1 MMIAQDRTCVYY
13 DPGAENPA
21 MRPPCHNGEQ
31 TTMEKIEGIN
41 KVAIIGAGLMGFG
54 IGIDFARA
62 GYETWLYNTREE
74 SSRQAM
80 QNAREALDL
89 FIEAGMM
96 TKEAVADAVAR
107 LHPTTD
113 MKAAAENV
121 DYVSE
126 SALESLPL
134 KRRLFSELDALCPET
149 AILTTNSSS
158 YTTTMIVKDNG
169 IQFPERCCVAH
180 YFQPAHLLP
189 LVEVVG
195 GEKTSKDI
203 LDRTCEI
210 LAAMHKKPVLIPV
223 EVPAH
228 AGNRIQGAIGREIT
242 SLIDKNICTPEMIDD
257 IIMYSFGRRMVNTGW
272 FIRND
277 LIGLDFTYNSAK
289 AAGREPWAPFKERV
303 ERGDLG
309 MKTGK
314 GFYNWP
320 DNGKAMKHRQDMEL
334 LRFLKRDIEE
344 GKI

>member
-1 MMIAQDRTCVYY
+1 
-13 DPGAENPA
+13 
-21 MRPPCHNGEQ
+21 
-31 TTMEKIEGIN
+31 MEKVEGIN

-54 IGIDFARA
+54 IGVDFARA

-74 SSRQAM
+74 SSRKALE
-80 QNAREALDL
+80 NAREALDL

-96 TKEAVADAVAR
+96 TQEETDAAYAR

-113 MKAAAENV
+113 MAQAAADA

-126 SALESLPL
+126 SVLESLPL
-134 KRRLFSELDALCPET
+134 KRKVFADLDRLCQES

-158 YTTTMIVKDNG
+158 FTTTMIVGDNG
-169 IQFPERCCVAH
+169 MAHPERCCVAH

-195 GEKTSKDI
+195 GEKTKRDV

-210 LAAMHKKPVLIPV
+210 QAKMHKKPVLIPV

-228 AGNRIQGAIGREIT
+228 AGNRLQGALGREI
-242 SLIDKNICTPEMIDD
+242 SALIDKNICTPEMIDD

-277 LIGLDFTYNSAK
+277 LIGLDFTYNAAK
-289 AAGREPWAPFKERV
+289 GAGREPWGPFKERV
-303 ERGDLG
+303 ERGELG
-309 MKTGK
+309 METGK
-314 GFYNWP
+314 GFYEWP
-320 DNGKAMKHRQDMEL
+320 DFGKAVKHRQSMEL

>member
-1 MMIAQDRTCVYY
+1 
-13 DPGAENPA
+13 
-21 MRPPCHNGEQ
+21 
-31 TTMEKIEGIN
+31 MEKVEGIN

-54 IGIDFARA
+54 IGVDFARA

-74 SSRQAM
+74 SSRSAM
-80 QNAREALDL
+80 ENAREALDL
-89 FIEAGMM
+89 FLEAGMM
-96 TKEAVADAVAR
+96 NRAETDEAFAR
-107 LHPTTD
+107 FHPTTD
-113 MKAAAENV
+113 LAEAAKDA

-126 SALESLPL
+126 SVLESLAL
-134 KRRLFSELDALCPET
+134 KRKVFADLDRLCPET

-158 YTTTMIVKDNG
+158 FTTTMIVKDNEVKH
-169 IQFPERCCVAH
+169 PERCCVAH

-195 GEKTSKDI
+195 GEKTTKET

-210 LAAMHKKPVLIPV
+210 LAKMHKKPVRIPV

-228 AGNRIQGAIGREIT
+228 AGNRLQGALGREIT
-242 SLIDKNICTPEMIDD
+242 SLVDKGICTPDMIDD

-277 LIGLDFTYNSAK
+277 LIGLDFSYNSAK
-289 AAGREPWAPFKERV
+289 AAGREPWGPFKERV
-303 ERGDLG
+303 ERGELG

-314 GFYNWP
+314 GFYDWP
-320 DNGKAMKHRQDMEL
+320 DFGKAMKHRQNMDL
-334 LRFLKRDIEE
+334 IRFLKRDIEE